1 MTSLASS
8 RSSVRPLNCFS
19 LHLALLTASRCRRD
33 VGSRRESSDR
43 GTIRKSTFNVPRF
56 LKSPEGELRSMC
68 TAPTIATAPP
78 VTRATSCTREIT
90 QTGESSA
97 ASREENVH

>member
-1 MTSLASS
+1 MTSLLRGAPSAQLLFITP
-8 RSSVRPLNCFS
+8 RPAHCLP
-19 LHLALLTASRCRRD
+19 LY
-33 VGSRRESSDR
+33 SRRREECRSRNNS
-43 GTIRKSTFNVPRF
+43 KNNVVPRF

-68 TAPTIATAPP
+68 TAPTIATTPP

-90 QTGESSA
+90 RTGESA

>member
-8 RSSVRPLNCFS
+8 RSSVRSIAFHYTSPCS
-19 LHLALLTASRCRRD
+19 LPPAVLATSVREESR
-33 VGSRRESSDR
+33 SRNNSK
-43 GTIRKSTFNVPRF
+43 INVVPRF

-68 TAPTIATAPP
+68 TAPTIATTPP

-90 QTGESSA
+90 RTGESA